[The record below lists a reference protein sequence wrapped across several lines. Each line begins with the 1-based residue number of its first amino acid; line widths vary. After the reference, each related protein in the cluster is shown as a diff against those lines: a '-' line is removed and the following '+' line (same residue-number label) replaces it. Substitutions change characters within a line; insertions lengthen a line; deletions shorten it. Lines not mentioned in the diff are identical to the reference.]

1 MKVVVIV
8 PKWGTYKEGDEIDM
22 PESTARACILKGVVE
37 DPDAEDDLQ
46 DDDDFDPEFTGDQE
60 DDLQDDTEGSEEGE
74 ESDHSTGEPDV
85 IGTGSVSIETEE
97 PTGDQSPDADEP
109 AVEQSA
115 DNASIEEST
124 EVKPKKK
131 K

>member
-22 PESTARACILKGVVE
+22 PESTARACIVKGVVK
-37 DPDAEDDLQ
+37 DPNSDDDQ
-46 DDDDFDPEFTGDQE
+46 EDDDDFDLDHETGDQ
-60 DDLQDDTEGSEEGE
+60 DDDQDDDQE
-74 ESDHSTGEPDV
+74 DGEPGV
-85 IGTGSVSIETEE
+85 IGTGSATIVAEENQAGGEDQALEATET
-97 PTGDQSPDADEP
+97 SP
-109 AVEQSA
+109 EQSEAEA
-115 DNASIEEST
+115 DIANEEST

>member
-22 PESTARACILKGVVE
+22 PESTARACIVKGVVK
-37 DPDAEDDLQ
+37 DPNADDDQ
-46 DDDDFDPEFTGDQE
+46 EDDDDFDLDHETGDQDDDQE
-60 DDLQDDTEGSEEGE
+60 D
-74 ESDHSTGEPDV
+74 GEPGV
-85 IGTGSVSIETEE
+85 IGTGSAIIVAEENQAGSQDEASEATET
-97 PTGDQSPDADEP
+97 SP
-109 AVEQSA
+109 EQSEA
-115 DNASIEEST
+115 ESDVANEEST